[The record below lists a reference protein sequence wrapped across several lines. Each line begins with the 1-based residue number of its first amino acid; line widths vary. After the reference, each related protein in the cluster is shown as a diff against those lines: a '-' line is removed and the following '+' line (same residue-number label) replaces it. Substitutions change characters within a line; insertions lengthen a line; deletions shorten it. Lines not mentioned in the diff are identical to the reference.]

1 MKTNCRLLNGP
12 SATDL
17 RDELGYKVSIIII
30 GAIIRSPPKE
40 RSPGTRLLCS
50 EKRTP
55 PSENRDNIRRLI
67 RTSRQQQGTKTG
79 RIKTRLIWHP
89 VE

>member
-50 EKRTP
+50 EKKNS
-55 PSENRDNIRRLI
+55 SE
-67 RTSRQQQGTKTG
+67 
-79 RIKTRLIWHP
+79 
-89 VE
+89 